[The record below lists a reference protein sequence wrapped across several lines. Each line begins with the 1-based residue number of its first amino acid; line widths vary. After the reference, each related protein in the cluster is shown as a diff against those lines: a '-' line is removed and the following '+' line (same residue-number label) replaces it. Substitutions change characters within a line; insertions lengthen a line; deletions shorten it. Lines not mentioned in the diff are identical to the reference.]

1 MIKPLFFS
9 VILSLLVIS
18 CNPPTDSS
26 PIGKP
31 KLVVGIV
38 VDQMRNDYL
47 YRYYD
52 KFGEGGFKRFVD
64 QGFVLKN
71 GHFNYIPTST
81 GPGHASVYTGTTPA
95 NHGVIANG
103 WYDKVSKRFINCVE
117 DTTVRTLG
125 SDSNA
130 GLFSPK
136 NLLVT
141 TISDALKLSNN
152 MKSKVIGISLKNR
165 GAILPAGGA
174 ADGAYWYDWGNGK
187 FISSTYYFDELP
199 EWVTDFNDRNLV
211 DEYLSQT
218 WKTLLPIIQYTESGP
233 DDSPYERKFKG
244 KETPTF
250 PYDLSA
256 LKEENGGYSL
266 LGSTPFGNTYVK
278 EMAMAAVESEAMG
291 QDEITDLLAIGFSST
306 DILGHAFGPS
316 SVEVEDVY
324 LRLDQDLSDFFTY
337 LDKSVG
343 ENEYLVFLTADHG
356 VAEVPQFL
364 IDNKLPGGYFRN
376 RQEKQRQTED
386 YLQKIYGPGDW
397 IENVS
402 NNQVFLNRKLIR
414 DLNVNLQE
422 MQRKLADFL
431 LEFEGINHVF
441 TASELAN
448 TSFDA
453 TGIRSLLYRGYN
465 MERSGDVVFTI
476 RPGWLSSS
484 SPQGTSH
491 GSGYIYDT
499 HVPIL
504 FYGWGIS
511 QGETVKYYAITDIA
525 PTLSMLLDIQLPSMS
540 TGSPIEELFE

>member
-1 MIKPLFFS
+1 MIKPLFFP

-18 CNPPTDSS
+18 CNPPTGSS
-26 PIGKP
+26 PAGKP

-71 GHFNYIPTST
+71 GHYNYIPTST

-103 WYDKVSKRFINCVE
+103 WYDKVSKRFVNCVE

-141 TISDALKLSNN
+141 TISDALKLSTN

-174 ADGAYWYDWGNGK
+174 ADGAYWYDWPNGK
-187 FISSTYYFDELP
+187 FVSSTFYFDELP
-199 EWVTDFNDRNLV
+199 GWVTDFNDRNLA
-211 DEYLSQT
+211 DEYLGQT
-218 WKTLLPIIQYTESGP
+218 WNTLLPIEEYTESGP
-233 DDSPYERKFKG
+233 DDSPYERKFNG
-244 KETPTF
+244 KEAPTF
-250 PYDLSA
+250 PYDLSV

-266 LGSTPFGNTYVK
+266 LGGTPFGNTYVK
-278 EMAMAAVESEAMG
+278 EMAIAAIENEEMG
-291 QDEITDLLAIGFSST
+291 QDDFTDMLAIGFSSP
-306 DILGHAFGPS
+306 DIVGHAFGPS
-316 SVEVEDVY
+316 SIEVEDVY
-324 LRLDQDLSDFFTY
+324 LRLDKDLADLFNY
-337 LDKSVG
+337 LDQTVG

-356 VAEVPQFL
+356 VVEVPQFL

-376 RQEKQRQTED
+376 RQEKQRQTVD
-386 YLQKIYGPGDW
+386 YMLKIYGPGDW
-397 IENVS
+397 IDNVS
-402 NNQVFLNRKLIR
+402 NNQVFLNRELIR
-414 DLNVNLQE
+414 DRNVNLQE
-422 MQRKLADFL
+422 MQRKVADFL
-431 LEFEGINHVF
+431 LEFEGINHAF
-441 TASELAN
+441 SASELVN

-484 SPQGTSH
+484 SNQGTSH

-540 TGSPIEELFE
+540 TGKPIGELFE